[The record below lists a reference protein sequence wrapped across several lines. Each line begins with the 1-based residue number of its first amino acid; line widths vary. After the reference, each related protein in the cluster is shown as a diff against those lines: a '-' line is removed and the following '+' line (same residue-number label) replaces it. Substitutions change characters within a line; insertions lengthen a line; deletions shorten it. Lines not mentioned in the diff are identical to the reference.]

1 MIPWTLQRYIAKEM
15 GKTFALTAIGLMA
28 VLGLGGGVVQMVQLG
43 GELSPTQ
50 LVRLLWLVLPVAL
63 ALTLPMAALFSA
75 ASTYG
80 RLSADNEFVACRA
93 GGINLLVLLA
103 PPLVLSVVCA
113 LVTFAFFNFLIPRL
127 IRDMDE
133 LVTSDI
139 AGIVQQRLN
148 RPRGIGLADGRY
160 RLCADGTRVEP
171 TAPNRLQLQHVA
183 FVELDGDAWGRVG
196 TARQVAL
203 AFRQGDPG
211 LRVSARMFGLSYY
224 DPVERQ
230 IAQVDEFDLGT
241 DDLPAAV
248 PPQLKFLTL
257 ADLLRYRA
265 DPMSWREVQDAFV
278 RLRRDVSKWMVR
290 EDLLKQ
296 WQAGGAF
303 ALEDHDT
310 RWTVAAKTAVLS
322 PAGEAVELTQVTV
335 HEVAPR
341 RERTIEAERGLVEWK
356 GLGATAGVELQLF
369 NTRLHDGSTVR
380 ERPRDTIGPIAIPE
394 PVRARADAMS
404 TDELLVAGKVDG
416 ATDPLAKSRAAA
428 VERQGDVIR
437 RVRSII
443 HERAA
448 FSVSV
453 MVLVVLGAGLAI
465 ILRGAQLITAFGI
478 SFIPSA
484 VVLVGIVAGKQ
495 LLRNDATETAGLAVL
510 WGGIALVGALD
521 VWTLA
526 RWLRR

>member
-15 GKTFALTAIGLMA
+15 GKTFTLTALGLMG

-43 GELSPTQ
+43 GDLSPAQ
-50 LVRLLWLVLPVAL
+50 MVRLLWLVLPVAL

-103 PPLVLSVVCA
+103 PPIALSVICA

-127 IRDMDE
+127 IRDMNE

-160 RLCADGTRVEP
+160 RLCADGTTVEP
-171 TAPNRLQLQHVA
+171 TDPNRLQLQHVA
-183 FVELDGDAWGRVG
+183 FVELDGEEWGRVG
-196 TARQVAL
+196 TARRVAL
-203 AFRQGDPG
+203 AFQHGEQG
-211 LRVSARMFGLSYY
+211 LRVSGRMFDLSYY
-224 DPVERQ
+224 DPAERRFVQ
-230 IAQVDEFDLGT
+230 GEELALDTE
-241 DDLPAAV
+241 DLPAAV

-257 ADLLRYRA
+257 SDLLRYHA
-265 DPMSWREVQDAFV
+265 APMSWREVQDSFV
-278 RLRRDVSKWMVR
+278 RLRRDVAKWMVR
-290 EDLLKQ
+290 EDLLRQ
-296 WQAGGAF
+296 WQSGGKFVLADQ
-303 ALEDHDT
+303 ET
-310 RWTVAAKTAVLS
+310 KWTVSAKTSALS
-322 PAGEAVELTQVTV
+322 PAGESLEFTQLTV
-335 HEVAPR
+335 HEVAAR
-341 RERTIEAERGLVEWK
+341 RERTIEAERGVVEWK
-356 GLGATAGVELQLF
+356 GLGASAGIELQLF
-369 NTRLHDGSTVR
+369 NTRMRDGSATR
-380 ERPRDTIGPIAIPE
+380 ERPRETIGPIAIPDS
-394 PVRARADAMS
+394 VQARVEAMPA
-404 TDELLVAGKVDG
+404 DELLSVGKTDG
-416 ATDPLAKSRAAA
+416 GIDPLAKSRAAA
-428 VERQGDVIR
+428 MERRGEVVR

-453 MVLVVLGAGLAI
+453 PVLVVLGAGLAI

-478 SFIPSA
+478 SFVPSV

-495 LLRNDATETAGLAVL
+495 LLRNDSTELAGLAVL
-510 WGGIALVGALD
+510 WGGIALVGVLD